1 MSLYFE
7 THHSRGT
14 MMPMHRHR
22 EAYAALI
29 VSGTFTEKSVD
40 GPVPCRPGT
49 LVLHPAFHTHTD
61 RFGDRHV
68 RVMNVILPGTWSDS
82 RTQVLSVPDLEDAID
97 IVRHAPERLEELCR
111 ASVPHEEIEIRDW
124 HRAFLAA
131 LRSSDEP
138 VGTIAHRLGVSAAH
152 ASRDLRG
159 TFGMPP
165 QALRRE
171 LRWRNA
177 LELLRS
183 PLPLR
188 DIAAECGFADQSHFT
203 RVVRAHTGFTPAV
216 LREHI
221 KSVQDGTVAAAMQ

>member
-1 MSLYFE
+1 MSRCFE
-7 THHSRGT
+7 TRHTRGT
-14 MMPMHRHR
+14 VMPVHRHR

-29 VSGTFTEKSVD
+29 LTGTYTEKSVD
-40 GPVPCRPGT
+40 GPVRCRPGS

-68 RVMNVILPGTWSDS
+68 RVLNVTLPGTWSES
-82 RTQVLSVPDLEDAID
+82 KTQVLSVPDLEEAID
-97 IVRHAPERLEELCR
+97 IIRHAPERLDELCR
-111 ASVPHEEIEIRDW
+111 VSAPHEGTEVRGW
-124 HRAFLAA
+124 HRAFLEA

-152 ASRDLRG
+152 ASRDLPG

-171 LRWRNA
+171 LRWRTA

-188 DIAAECGFADQSHFT
+188 DVAAESGFADQSHLT
-203 RVVRAHTGFTPAV
+203 RVARAHTGFTPAT
-216 LREHI
+216 LREYI
-221 KSVQDGTVAAAMQ
+221 KSVQDHAAAAAVQ